1 MKLQMA
7 NPQRQKEKVY
17 IGCGAGFGGNQP
29 VAALKLLQR
38 VKELD
43 YLVLECLAERT
54 LADRYQAMKSG
65 GKGYDP
71 CKVITSAEFYPI
83 YCNILAYSSSTGSIH
98 LVDIWQSVLCDSHS
112 KLAPEL
118 LLGAEQYSTVIDTWS
133 LGCIIV
139 EMLSKEPLF
148 NGKTEVDQIDKIFR
162 ILGTPN
168 ETIWE
173 GFSELPGV
181 KVNFVKH
188 PCIGCDNRRDIS
200 MGTVVVSMK
209 TGDRYSQIVEEH
221 AMKYTSPPWVISMER
236 SSPSSSCVSREL
248 SPDEE
253 FLKKTAMSMMLMG
266 CPGCLINRKDQTP
279 QEAWSR
285 RKLSAKHLRI
295 FGSITYAH
303 VPHQGR
309 DKLDDRSVSHGIGR
323 ARRLRKKIYDFL
335 SYFEDE
341 EEKDTVTLVQDA
353 TPPLSPGNIA
363 SPSSQD
369 QSSSERS
376 QRMESIQELYDGIEE
391 VTNFDFLCCLFADSE
406 SMNFNKVVTDK
417 R

>member
-17 IGCGAGFGGNQP
+17 IGCGAGFGGDQP

-83 YCNILAYSSSTGSIH
+83 YCNILAYSSSKGSIH

-112 KLAPEL
+112 KLFEEQKTPGSRFFFTEIIALISDIKFAKTGRYILSRDYMTLKIAPEL

-133 LGCIIV
+133 LGCIMV

-188 PCIGCDNRRDIS
+188 PPSDVASGPISPMDPRRSRDDNDPNDI
-200 MGTVVVSMK
+200 
-209 TGDRYSQIVEEH
+209 
-221 AMKYTSPPWVISMER
+221 
-236 SSPSSSCVSREL
+236 L
-248 SPDEE
+248 
-253 FLKKTAMSMMLMG
+253 
-266 CPGCLINRKDQTP
+266 
-279 QEAWSR
+279 
-285 RKLSAKHLRI
+285 
-295 FGSITYAH
+295 
-303 VPHQGR
+303 
-309 DKLDDRSVSHGIGR
+309 
-323 ARRLRKKIYDFL
+323 
-335 SYFEDE
+335 
-341 EEKDTVTLVQDA
+341 
-353 TPPLSPGNIA
+353 
-363 SPSSQD
+363 
-369 QSSSERS
+369 
-376 QRMESIQELYDGIEE
+376 
-391 VTNFDFLCCLFADSE
+391 
-406 SMNFNKVVTDK
+406 
-417 R
+417 

>member
-1 MKLQMA
+1 MD
-7 NPQRQKEKVY
+7 NGED
-17 IGCGAGFGGNQP
+17 
-29 VAALKLLQR
+29 VAA
-38 VKELD
+38 
-43 YLVLECLAERT
+43 
-54 LADRYQAMKSG
+54 
-65 GKGYDP
+65 
-71 CKVITSAEFYPI
+71 
-83 YCNILAYSSSTGSIH
+83 
-98 LVDIWQSVLCDSHS
+98 
-112 KLAPEL
+112 
-118 LLGAEQYSTVIDTWS
+118 
-133 LGCIIV
+133 V
-139 EMLSKEPLF
+139 E
-148 NGKTEVDQIDKIFR
+148 
-162 ILGTPN
+162 
-168 ETIWE
+168 
-173 GFSELPGV
+173 
-181 KVNFVKH
+181 
-188 PCIGCDNRRDIS
+188 
-200 MGTVVVSMK
+200 
-209 TGDRYSQIVEEH
+209 IVEEEG
-221 AMKYTSPPWVISMER
+221 VISINSTMKIKITKH
-236 SSPSSSCVSREL
+236 SVVVVM
-248 SPDEE
+248 DNEE
-253 FLKKTAMSMMLMG
+253 
-266 CPGCLINRKDQTP
+266 NRKDQTP

-309 DKLDDRSVSHGIGR
+309 DKLDDRSVRSHGIGR